1 MKTEKELP
9 RDIRERTLN
18 YAVRGVR
25 LSRNLMKL
33 RDEAAKVIARQFL
46 RSSTSVGANVEEAQ
60 FAESRADFIH
70 MYRIARKE
78 ARESQYWLR
87 LMVESGI
94 MPRSRLT
101 PLIKET
107 EELVAIVTSIIL
119 TARKGQGL
127 SPAKEGYAPAPRP

>member
-1 MKTEKELP
+1 MKTERELP
-9 RDIRERTLN
+9 RDICERTLN

-25 LSRNLMKL
+25 LSRTLMKL
-33 RDEAAKVIARQFL
+33 RDEAAKVIGRQFL

-78 ARESQYWLR
+78 ARESRYWLR
-87 LMVESGI
+87 LMVESDI
-94 MPRSRLT
+94 MPRSRLA

-119 TARKGQGL
+119 TARKGQGV
-127 SPAKEGYAPAPRP
+127 PTEKEGYAPAPRP